1 MNKINWTEPRFSMK
15 QAVILMIAS
24 IALGVVLTILDHV
37 L

>member
-15 QAVILMIAS
+15 QLIVLLIGIVIFAT
-24 IALGVVLTILDHV
+24 VLTILDSM